1 MRMWHDKNRQQEFAS
16 LAAHTKDSSPN
27 IVSNIKQIR
36 ANWLIAVPLKIQGE
50 LKLFDS
56 LKYS

>member
-1 MRMWHDKNRQQEFAS
+1 MRMWHDKNTQQEFAS

-27 IVSNIKQIR
+27 IASNIKQIR
-36 ANWLIAVPLKIQGE
+36 ANWLTVVPLKIQGE